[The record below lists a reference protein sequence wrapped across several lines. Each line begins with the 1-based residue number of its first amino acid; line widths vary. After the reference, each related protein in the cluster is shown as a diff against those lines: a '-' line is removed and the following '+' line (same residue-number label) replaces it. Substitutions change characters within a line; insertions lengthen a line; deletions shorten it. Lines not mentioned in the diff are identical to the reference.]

1 MGVNK
6 RFFLKKISHVTF
18 MLSGDFWLYQY
29 QKVIMANRGG
39 ANLPLARVK
48 TIMKSSPEVETVT
61 QESLFLITRATEL
74 FIMYLS
80 KLGQRNGEDHD
91 SVNYADLA
99 SVVLRKDSMDFLQD
113 IVPKKIKYSEYLQLM
128 EEEKDNDEDTLF

>member
-1 MGVNK
+1 
-6 RFFLKKISHVTF
+6 

-61 QESLFLITRATEL
+61 QESLFLITRATVRN
-74 FIMYLS
+74 FIKRILQNEYVS
-80 KLGQRNGEDHD
+80 
-91 SVNYADLA
+91 LA
-99 SVVLRKDSMDFLQD
+99 
-113 IVPKKIKYSEYLQLM
+113 
-128 EEEKDNDEDTLF
+128 

>member
-1 MGVNK
+1 
-6 RFFLKKISHVTF
+6 

-61 QESLFLITRATEL
+61 QESLFLITRATVRN
-74 FIMYLS
+74 FIKRIL
-80 KLGQRNGEDHD
+80 
-91 SVNYADLA
+91 
-99 SVVLRKDSMDFLQD
+99 
-113 IVPKKIKYSEYLQLM
+113 
-128 EEEKDNDEDTLF
+128 